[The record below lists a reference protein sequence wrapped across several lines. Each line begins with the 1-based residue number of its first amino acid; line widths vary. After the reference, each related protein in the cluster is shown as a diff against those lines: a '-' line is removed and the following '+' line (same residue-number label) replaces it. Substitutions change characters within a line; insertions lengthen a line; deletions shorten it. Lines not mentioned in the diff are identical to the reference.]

1 MRLNGHE
8 LRQRIREARAQP
20 ASPEQAEALAQLL
33 MWEELYAVSVHA
45 RFTFPS
51 GVAQRSLSE
60 ARHARR
66 LFGRLGLNIRQL
78 SAEIRAAE
86 TVPLTLTP

>member
-1 MRLNGHE
+1 MRMSGHE
-8 LRQRIREARAQP
+8 LRQKIQEARRQP
-20 ASPEQAEALAQLL
+20 STPEQAVELARLL
-33 MWEELYAVSVHA
+33 MWQDLYAVSVFA
-45 RFTFPS
+45 RFTFPN
-51 GVAQRSLSE
+51 GVEQRSLSE

-66 LFGRLGLNIRQL
+66 LFGRLGINTRQL